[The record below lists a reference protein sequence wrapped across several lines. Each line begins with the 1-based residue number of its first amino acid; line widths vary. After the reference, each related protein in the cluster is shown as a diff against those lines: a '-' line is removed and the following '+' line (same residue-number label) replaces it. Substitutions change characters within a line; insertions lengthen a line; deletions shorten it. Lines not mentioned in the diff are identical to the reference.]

1 LDLTKNLMVSYFWS
15 ALGKWVARFIGIIS
29 TLILVRILSP
39 EDFGIAAQSIM
50 VVMFFDAL
58 SQTGAD
64 KYIIQLTTAS
74 RAQLNSSWTFNLVA
88 RSIMAS
94 MVFLFSENIAHFL
107 NEDRLSDVLKVACF
121 VSFFGNFISPG
132 MILLKKEFK
141 FKAIAN
147 LEIIV
152 KLLSFIVTMALA
164 LWLANYWAL
173 IWANVFS
180 TLFLVYGSYII
191 APIKP
196 KFTFEKISEQWRFS
210 RGIFFMTVLG
220 YIRSKAD
227 IFIISHKFG
236 SASTGHYSLAQEF
249 SQLPY
254 TEVIEPVA
262 HPLYSSLA
270 KLANDLTLLE
280 AMIHKF
286 LSVVYLILIP
296 SIFGIVYF
304 AEEIVLIIFGNQ
316 WAEMAPIFANLS
328 ILMMVF
334 ATNGAFK
341 HIFTLRSKFKSAILL
356 DIIGIILIVS
366 AIFIEDIDS
375 SEVFSIYRVMVGGLI
390 FLASLLLAKY
400 TLNFK
405 ILPVLYALVIPTIS
419 SLLMLF
425 FIQVI
430 QPTLFIDYLFI
441 NTFITMLC
449 GAVIYSLSCYLLL
462 IALKD
467 KLFIWTFNYELLMRL
482 ISQLKNYVTKLR
494 HKKTR

>member
-1 LDLTKNLMVSYFWS
+1 MVSYFWS

-39 EDFGIAAQSIM
+39 DDFGIAAQSIM

-74 RAQLNSSWTFNLVA
+74 RAQLNSAWTFNLVA
-88 RSIMAS
+88 RSIMTS
-94 MVFLFSENIAHFL
+94 MVFLFSDNIANFL
-107 NEDRLSDVLKVACF
+107 NEDRLSAVLKIACF
-121 VSFFGNFISPG
+121 VSFIGNFISPG

-152 KLLSFIVTMALA
+152 KLLSFIVTMTLA
-164 LWLANYWAL
+164 FWLANYWAL
-173 IWANVFS
+173 IWANIFS
-180 TLFLVYGSYII
+180 TLFLVFGSYII
-191 APIKP
+191 APIRP
-196 KFTFEKISEQWRFS
+196 QITFAKIAEQWRFS

-236 SASTGHYSLAQEF
+236 STSTGYYSLAQEF

-270 KLANDLTLLE
+270 KVSHDLALLE

-286 LSVVYLILIP
+286 LSVVYLILVP

-304 AEEIVLIIFGNQ
+304 AEEIVSIIFGNQ

-341 HIFTLRSKFKSAILL
+341 HIFTLRSKFNSAILL
-356 DIIGIILIVS
+356 DIIGITLIVS
-366 AIFIEDIDS
+366 AIFIDDIHS
-375 SEVFSIYRVMVGGLI
+375 SEVFSIYRVIIGGVI

-400 TLNFK
+400 TLKFK
-405 ILPVLYALVIPTIS
+405 ITPVLFALIIPTIS
-419 SLLMLF
+419 SILMLVV
-425 FIQVI
+425 IQVI
-430 QPTLFIDYLFI
+430 QPIFFIDYLFL
-441 NTFITMLC
+441 NTFITMLF

-467 KLFIWTFNYELLMRL
+467 KLFIWTFNFELLMRL
-482 ISQLKNYVTKLR
+482 TSQLKSYVTKCFYK
-494 HKKTR
+494 HHS